1 MARFHIINYD
11 ILDERAEHLM
21 DIGYDCIIFDEVH
34 RIKNPDTK
42 TTKASLKIAKGVDGI
57 IALSGT
63 PITNRPYEFFT
74 TLNMMLPATFN
85 NKFMFA
91 MKYCDAKKNHFGWD
105 YSGASNIT
113 ESADS
118 SITPLN
124 HILHD
129 FMLRRSMDDPRI
141 AGEMP
146 DLVETIVSFD
156 LDDKGVQSYKQVHNS
171 WMEDWVNQQ
180 QQFGSTDA
188 GWTLNMMSS
197 LRHHAGRL
205 KVDAAVKWATTYLEN
220 NGKPLV
226 VFAHHRD
233 VVERIAEAIDY
244 HYDEGMN
251 VRVITGETPHDE
263 RQIIIE
269 EFQAGGSEF
278 LICSTNAMRE
288 GVNLDRANTALFVER
303 EWVPAWEQQ
312 AAARVRRMTQEE
324 STCHK
329 VVLSANDTI
338 DVLFDQ
344 VVADKA
350 DLVDR
355 IIDGSSSKGSGD
367 VANELLAKLKEGRG
381 SLI

>member
-1 MARFHIINYD
+1 
-11 ILDERAEHLM
+11 
-21 DIGYDCIIFDEVH
+21 
-34 RIKNPDTK
+34 
-42 TTKASLKIAKGVDGI
+42 
-57 IALSGT
+57 
-63 PITNRPYEFFT
+63 
-74 TLNMMLPATFN
+74 
-85 NKFMFA
+85 
-91 MKYCDAKKNHFGWD
+91 
-105 YSGASNIT
+105 
-113 ESADS
+113 
-118 SITPLN
+118 
-124 HILHD
+124 
-129 FMLRRSMDDPRI
+129 
-141 AGEMP
+141 
-146 DLVETIVSFD
+146 
-156 LDDKGVQSYKQVHNS
+156 
-171 WMEDWVNQQ
+171 
-180 QQFGSTDA
+180 
-188 GWTLNMMSS
+188 MSS

-220 NGKPLV
+220 NDKPLV

-233 VVERIAEAIDY
+233 VVERIAEAIDH

-288 GVNLDRANTALFVER
+288 GVNLDCANTALFVER

-355 IIDGSSSKGSGD
+355 IIDGSSSKESGD